1 MPKKI
6 IIFTDGGARGNPG
19 PAGLGVYI
27 EDAETGKV
35 LKRHSRFLGQT
46 TNNQAEWR
54 AVVDALEHA
63 KELGAEEV
71 ELRSDSELVIKQ
83 LNREYKVKNKDLQP
97 HFVRA
102 WNLSLDFKK
111 VTYRHVPR
119 ERNKEADRLVN
130 EAIDRHL
137 DAGRG

>member
-27 EDAETGKV
+27 ED
-35 LKRHSRFLGQT
+35 
-46 TNNQAEWR
+46 
-54 AVVDALEHA
+54 A

>member
-1 MPKKI
+1 MPKKLI
-6 IIFTDGGARGNPG
+6 IYTDGGARGNPG
-19 PAGLGVYI
+19 PAGLGVFI
-27 EDAETGKV
+27 EDAESGKV
-35 LKRHSRFLGQT
+35 LKRHSRYLGRT

-71 ELRSDSELVIKQ
+71 ELRADSELVIKQ

-119 ERNKEADRLVN
+119 ERNKEADLLVN
-130 EAIDRHL
+130 QAIDRG
-137 DAGRG
+137 A